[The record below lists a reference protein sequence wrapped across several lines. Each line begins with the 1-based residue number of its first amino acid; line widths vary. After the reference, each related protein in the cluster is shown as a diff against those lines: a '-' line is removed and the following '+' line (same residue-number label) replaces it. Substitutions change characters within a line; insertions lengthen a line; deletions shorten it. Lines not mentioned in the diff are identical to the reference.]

1 MFLLLHPLDGG
12 YDGREYCKMAIG
24 LALLFAWIK
33 VCEYELLKGDS
44 FYGLYLHGSKVISL
58 TEDPSDKNKMIR
70 NFHFL
75 SFLIVDAIV
84 IYAIVKYS
92 WLFN

>member
-1 MFLLLHPLDGG
+1 MFLLLYPLNDGC
-12 YDGREYCKMAIG
+12 DGREYCKMTIG

-33 VCEYELLKGDS
+33 VCEYEFLKGNS

-58 TEDPSDKNKMIR
+58 AEDPSEKNKMIR
-70 NFHFL
+70 KFHFF